1 MCMRRTFCQTIG
13 HLQGHQLA
21 VDTTLVSPLTR
32 EGQPRRRNGR
42 YAGAAL
48 QDARRNKER
57 VYPELVASGHCRL
70 VVLALEIGGRWGQET
85 CTFLRLL
92 ASHRARQPPQ
102 ILQQA
107 VSTALLHRWSAML
120 THAAA
125 TAYAASLEGSDGA
138 SIVPVKPTS
147 RALHPPSASF
157 SPRPRQ
163 NTHQP
168 AFFLPAFSV
177 SVL

>member
-1 MCMRRTFCQTIG
+1 MGCHFGGVPAGCRHHSCLSSHTGRAAQT
-13 HLQGHQLA
+13 
-21 VDTTLVSPLTR
+21 VER
-32 EGQPRRRNGR
+32 EVCGGC
-42 YAGAAL
+42 L
-48 QDARRNKER
+48 DARRNKER

-125 TAYAASLEGSDGA
+125 TAYAASRQGCDGA
-138 SIVPVKPTS
+138 SEANVEGTPPSFSELLAQTPPE
-147 RALHPPSASF
+147 HPPASRL
-157 SPRPRQ
+157 PP
-163 NTHQP
+163 P
-168 AFFLPAFSV
+168 AT
-177 SVL
+177 

>member
-1 MCMRRTFCQTIG
+1 MRRTFCQTIG
-13 HLQGHQLA
+13 RLQGHQLA

-57 VYPELVASGHCRL
+57 VYPELVASGRCRL
-70 VVLALEIGGRWGQET
+70 VVLAFEIGGRWSQET
-85 CTFLRLL
+85 CTLLRLL
-92 ASHRARQPPQ
+92 ASHRARQAPQ

-125 TAYAASLEGSDGA
+125 TAYAAPLQGCDGA
-138 SIVPVKPTS
+138 TEANVEGTPTLLHL
-147 RALHPPSASF
+147 AQTPPEHPPASRL
-157 SPRPRQ
+157 PP
-163 NTHQP
+163 P
-168 AFFLPAFSV
+168 AT
-177 SVL
+177 